1 LQKSCFYL
9 PVCLL
14 GAELPNIEWVKST
27 GSWKWNKTNFVI
39 SNFLN
44 NYLSKFILVFLWCWQ
59 IWSKVHFFS
68 SVAHIWVPGA
78 KTTGPIVKKFGF
90 S

>member
-1 LQKSCFYL
+1 MNDIKASIMYL
-9 PVCLL
+9 IPY
-14 GAELPNIEWVKST
+14 S
-27 GSWKWNKTNFVI
+27 
-39 SNFLN
+39 
-44 NYLSKFILVFLWCWQ
+44 
-59 IWSKVHFFS
+59 FS